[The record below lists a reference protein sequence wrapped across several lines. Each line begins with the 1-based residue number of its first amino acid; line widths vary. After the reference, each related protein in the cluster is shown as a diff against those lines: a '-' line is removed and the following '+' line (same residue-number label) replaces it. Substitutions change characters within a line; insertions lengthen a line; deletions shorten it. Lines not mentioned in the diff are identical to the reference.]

1 MFAMSLGGHMTRLF
15 SFTAFA
21 AAASLTATAVVA
33 QVNLTAETASPGGSA
48 YLAPSH
54 LTEVAAAKGI
64 ANIQLAD
71 GQTLTNSVQN
81 VAEGKTDI
89 ATTPFILPF
98 LMSRGVGPYASLGK
112 EKGAE
117 LASNMRV
124 LYSFSLGAFFMYAF
138 DSKGVDGWQD
148 LKGRKVFNGP
158 PRGAAL
164 NNSRSIVQI
173 ITGLKDG
180 EGYEGVQANWGQAT
194 STINDG
200 TVDAVVLPELFPSG
214 RIVELGAAGNL
225 TAWSIPKDVF
235 EGEAMQKYMSSP
247 GNAPW
252 LMTVAAAKAG
262 LGENWTV
269 VSEDDTFRG
278 MSTVGGDTVNKNMDE
293 ELVYKLVKAHI
304 DTLDQLKAKAPF
316 ASTVGFGVVSGPS
329 TGMCGANPLKFH
341 KGAVRAWEEAGYKI
355 DDCAKE

>member
-1 MFAMSLGGHMTRLF
+1 MTNLF
-15 SFTAFA
+15 SFAAFA
-21 AAASLTATAVVA
+21 AAASLSATVAVA

-54 LTEVAAAKGI
+54 LTEVAAAKGV

-71 GQTLTNSVQN
+71 GQTLTNSVLN

-89 ATTPFILPF
+89 ATTPFILAF

-117 LASNMRV
+117 LASNLRV

-138 DSKGVDGWQD
+138 DSQGIDGWQD

-164 NNSRSIVQI
+164 NNSRSIIQI
-173 ITGLKDG
+173 VTGLKEGD
-180 EGYEGVQANWGQAT
+180 GYEGVQANWGQAT
-194 STINDG
+194 ATINDG
-200 TVDAVVLPELFPSG
+200 TVQAVVLPELFPSG

-225 TAWSIPKDVF
+225 TAWSIPKDIF
-235 EGEAMQKYMSSP
+235 EGEAMQKYLNAP

-252 LMTVAAAKAG
+252 VMSLEAAKAG

-269 VSEDDTFRG
+269 VTEDDLFRG
-278 MSTVGGDTVNKNMDE
+278 MSTVGGDAVNKNMDE

-316 ASTVGFGVVSGPS
+316 AATVGFGVVSGPS

-355 DDCAKE
+355 DDCAKD